1 MGFLTARN
9 QSYVLA
15 LEVAGLVTHFV
26 AGVLRVLCQMRS
38 GMDGCA
44 RDEVRVKK
52 VRLECKSQQ
61 HPRYLTS
68 LPGQLQTFVVS

>member
-1 MGFLTARN
+1 MGFLAARN

-15 LEVAGLVTHFV
+15 SEVAGPVKIFV

-52 VRLECKSQQ
+52 VRLE
-61 HPRYLTS
+61 
-68 LPGQLQTFVVS
+68 